1 MTRIL
6 LKIILSLE
14 LWLKHLLLINLMQN
28 FSRTQPNVNFTLEE
42 LERIKSC
49 VACIEIFTEL
59 NTKTLH
65 AKIFAII
72 LKQHYEKFNE
82 TISNASSGKRY
93 LLNVGAHVGQDNKNS
108 EKLLHTYHFYHLKK
122 C

>member
-1 MTRIL
+1 MARIL

-14 LWLKHLLLINLMQN
+14 LWLKHLLLINSMQN

-49 VACIEIFTEL
+49 VPCIEIFTEL

-65 AKIFAII
+65 ANIFAII
-72 LKQHYEKFNE
+72 LKQHYEKFNG

-93 LLNVGAHVGQDNKNS
+93 LLNAGAHVGQDNKNS
-108 EKLLHTYHFYHLKK
+108 EKLLHTYRYHLKK